1 MPFKLTILGCGAAT
15 PTSIQNPTAQVLQMA
30 ERFFLIDCGEGT
42 QVALRKNKV
51 KFNKIDNI
59 FISHLH
65 GDHYFGLIGLLSS
78 FHLLARKKPLTVH
91 CPQNLRKLIE
101 FQLRVS
107 GTKLNYP
114 LVFNEVKITEPLRIY
129 EDKMVEVY
137 SIPLNHSIATQGFY
151 FVEKKKPRT
160 LNGRVCNDYN
170 IPVYLRNKIK
180 EGADFTLE
188 NGEIIPNSELTL
200 PSPPS
205 HSYAFFSDTAYS
217 DQYASFIKGVDLLY
231 HESTFLNTESEL
243 AEKTKHSTAKDAAKM
258 AKKASAKKL
267 LLGHYSVRYENRS
280 EFSKEAKTVFENVQ
294 LSSDG
299 LVINVN

>member
-1 MPFKLTILGCGAAT
+1 MPFTLTILGCGAAT

-42 QVALRKNKV
+42 QVALRKNKI

-91 CPQNLRKLIE
+91 CPQNLKKLIE

-107 GTKLNYP
+107 GTKLNYQ
-114 LVFNEVKITEPLRIY
+114 LIFNEIKISEPLCIY
-129 EDKMVEVY
+129 EDKMVQVY

-151 FVEKKKPRT
+151 FVEKQKPKT

-170 IPVYLRNKIK
+170 IPSYLRNQIK
-180 EGADFTLE
+180 EGADFTLD
-188 NGEIIPNSELTL
+188 NGEVIPNSELTIG
-200 PSPPS
+200 SPPS

-217 DQYASFIKGVDLLY
+217 DQYAENIKGVDLLY
-231 HESTFLNTESEL
+231 HESTFLTSEQPL
-243 AEKTKHSTAKDAAKM
+243 ADKTKHSTAKDAALM
-258 AKKASAKKL
+258 AKKSAAKKL
-267 LLGHYSVRYENRS
+267 LLGHYSVRYENRKD
-280 EFSKEAKTVFENVQ
+280 FIKEAKKVFEPVQ
-294 LSSDG
+294 LSADG
-299 LVINVN
+299 MVINVN